1 MERYLFCI
9 SFNGSSYFGW
19 QVQKNCVT
27 VQSVVQDAIEA
38 VLGSRFNVKACS
50 RTDSGVHAN
59 NFYFHMDLNLKI
71 SLNRLIFALNNKFP
85 QDVVLKSVKK
95 VEKNFHARYS
105 VKKKEYIYKIWTGKF
120 KNPFLKG
127 LVLNYFRKIDLKR
140 ILKAAKFLVG
150 KHNFS
155 SFCGSGSS
163 VLEKTR
169 TIYLLDAYFEGEMLI
184 FKIVGDGF
192 LYNMVRIIVGTLLEV
207 SEGALKPEDV
217 KKILEKKDRK
227 FAGRTVK
234 AAGLYLNEVTY

>member
-19 QVQKNCVT
+19 QVQKNFVT

-38 VLGSRFNVKACS
+38 VFKSRLAVVSCS

-71 SLNRLIFALNNKFP
+71 SLNKLIFALNNKLP

-95 VEKNFHARYS
+95 VEKNFHARYF
-105 VKKKEYIYKIWTGKF
+105 VKRKEYLYKIWTGKF

-127 LVLNYFRKIDLKR
+127 LVLNYCREIDLKS

-155 SFCGSGSS
+155 SFCASASS

-169 TIYLLDAYFEGEMLI
+169 TIYCLDVYFEGEILI

-207 SEGALKPEDV
+207 SEGKLKPEDI
-217 KKILEKKDRK
+217 KEILEKKDRK

-234 AAGLYLNEVTY
+234 AAGLYLNEVIY

>member
-19 QVQKNCVT
+19 QVQKNRVT

-127 LVLNYFRKIDLKR
+127 LVLNYFRKIDLER
-140 ILKAAKFLVG
+140 ILKAVMQ
-150 KHNFS
+150 S
-155 SFCGSGSS
+155 R
-163 VLEKTR
+163 E
-169 TIYLLDAYFEGEMLI
+169 
-184 FKIVGDGF
+184 
-192 LYNMVRIIVGTLLEV
+192 
-207 SEGALKPEDV
+207 
-217 KKILEKKDRK
+217 
-227 FAGRTVK
+227 
-234 AAGLYLNEVTY
+234 

>member
-27 VQSVVQDAIEA
+27 IQSVVQDAIEA
-38 VLGSRFNVKACS
+38 VFGSRINVKACS

-71 SLNRLIFALNNKFP
+71 SLNRLIFVLNNKLP
-85 QDVVLKSVKK
+85 QDIVFKSVKK

-127 LVLNYFRKIDLKR
+127 LVLNYFRKIDLKN

-155 SFCGSGSS
+155 TFCGSGSS
-163 VLEKTR
+163 VLEKIR
-169 TIYLLDAYFEGEMLI
+169 TIYSLDVYFEGEMLI

-207 SEGALKPEDV
+207 SEGNIKPEEV
-217 KKILEKKDRK
+217 KEILEKKDRK

-234 AAGLYLNEVTY
+234 ASGLYLNEVTY